1 MSANPVHDTPAV
13 DPAAIE
19 PTTTASEANIDPIR
33 PIGTDALTAE
43 SRPELDTT
51 TGEAESGTP
60 AVATTTEP
68 SNELVGENAAKV
80 EAQPIAEG
88 LLGYKAPGLVKSLR
102 FSKKFFW
109 FDDAAVDPSALST
122 YLRSEKPEIGHH
134 NAALATQTG
143 KGLLFFAKRIEDKSH
158 PVGIIKLSD
167 ASDVTK
173 EGLNDFSFR
182 VHGHKHTFQAP
193 TSAERD
199 SWLVAVET
207 KLGEAKSTHEGVIGS
222 DGYKNHMS
230 KFAGVVAPTTA
241 ANAATTRS
249 TTASGLDGKAH
260 DVNVQN
266 GEAAAATTTPSKEGT
281 TNRVDKSRSQS
292 RKRASIFG
300 TLRGKKDEHEEKKD
314 VKAEQKAEQKE
325 AKKEEKAEKK
335 EIKNEEKAERKEIK
349 DEEKAEKSV
358 EKAEAKAEK
367 GEKAELKEEKHD
379 VNKPAP
385 FDAAAI
391 AARVVGAPV
400 EPVNGAEPTVAPETV
415 SPTPAET
422 TSNRDTTTKPNK
434 RNSIFSNLFNKRE
447 NVSPTRERKEE
458 DASVAPIKESEPSI
472 VTAAAPQLEH
482 PVRTSSVQA
491 SAKPLSTAA
500 ASATAT
506 NETKSSQPESKGGIF
521 GFIKQK
527 EAQHDEKKDTKA
539 EENDEVPA
547 VARGTPTAPGNA
559 ISATESPA
567 IGTTTSATATSPDVP
582 KERRRQS
589 FFGTLGGKKER
600 RTDALSDA
608 EVTDG
613 EGKKSSSGKLGG
625 IFRKAS
631 RSARSTGSNKPT
643 TDAPAP
649 ISKDTPAITEASTN
663 GESAV
668 GSTANGM
675 SGNNE
680 ESTLGDMPENM
691 TSERSQPAAVQA
703 SA

>member
-1 MSANPVHDTPAV
+1 MGNS
-13 DPAAIE
+13 
-19 PTTTASEANIDPIR
+19 
-33 PIGTDALTAE
+33 
-43 SRPELDTT
+43 
-51 TGEAESGTP
+51 
-60 AVATTTEP
+60 
-68 SNELVGENAAKV
+68 
-80 EAQPIAEG
+80 
-88 LLGYKAPGLVKSLR
+88 
-102 FSKKFFW
+102 
-109 FDDAAVDPSALST
+109 
-122 YLRSEKPEIGHH
+122 
-134 NAALATQTG
+134 
-143 KGLLFFAKRIEDKSH
+143 
-158 PVGIIKLSD
+158 
-167 ASDVTK
+167 
-173 EGLNDFSFR
+173 
-182 VHGHKHTFQAP
+182 
-193 TSAERD
+193 
-199 SWLVAVET
+199 
-207 KLGEAKSTHEGVIGS
+207 
-222 DGYKNHMS
+222 
-230 KFAGVVAPTTA
+230 AGVVAPTTA

-391 AARVVGAPV
+391 GQSSCVNKGYNDVLTLCEIAARVVGAPV

-527 EAQHDEKKDTKA
+527 EAQHDVSPQRMENKA
-539 EENDEVPA
+539 
-547 VARGTPTAPGNA
+547 
-559 ISATESPA
+559 
-567 IGTTTSATATSPDVP
+567 
-582 KERRRQS
+582 KC
-589 FFGTLGGKKER
+589 
-600 RTDALSDA
+600 
-608 EVTDG
+608 
-613 EGKKSSSGKLGG
+613 
-625 IFRKAS
+625 
-631 RSARSTGSNKPT
+631 
-643 TDAPAP
+643 
-649 ISKDTPAITEASTN
+649 
-663 GESAV
+663 
-668 GSTANGM
+668 
-675 SGNNE
+675 
-680 ESTLGDMPENM
+680 
-691 TSERSQPAAVQA
+691 
-703 SA
+703 